1 MTRLIFKLTISSLM
15 FLLTFN
21 FANAQVGQAFEI
33 NVTNPLTFIQAM
45 NNLSASGS
53 GQAGNPQ
60 VLLRA
65 SVANGEMDSTHN
77 IAVVYDSFSSMD
89 MNRRRNAAS
98 QDWAN
103 FLSIINDIST
113 PVAEYVFNSTGID
126 TGNQSVVTS
135 ANPYILFI
143 QLQVS
148 DPAAYAEAFEKL
160 SNSNNGNIYAHLF
173 QIRGGGPNGPTHVVT
188 QTANSLEDLLGSP
201 PNSGFDEFLEEVS
214 EIRTVLGTGI
224 YQQIMSWE

>member
-1 MTRLIFKLTISSLM
+1 MRKLILKLTVSSFISLM
-15 FLLTFN
+15 VFN
-21 FANAQVGQAFEI
+21 FASAQVGQAFEI

-45 NNLSASGS
+45 NNLNAAGS

-65 SVANGEMDSTHN
+65 SVANGEMEATHN
-77 IAVVYDSFSSMD
+77 VAVVYDSFSSMD
-89 MNRRRNAAS
+89 MNRRRNATS
-98 QDWAN
+98 QDWAD
-103 FLSIINDIST
+103 FLNVINDIST

-126 TGNQSVVTS
+126 TGNQSVVNS

-148 DPAAYAEAFEKL
+148 DPTAYAEAFEKL
-160 SNSNNGNIYAHLF
+160 SNSDNGNIYAHLY

-214 EIRTVLGTGI
+214 EIRNVLGTGV
-224 YQQIMSWE
+224 YQQIMTWE